1 MASVAEQ
8 LKQVMDNRSLT
19 PEQVAEK
26 SGLSPEVLRDLDGH
40 MDIAVLEK
48 ISESLNVT
56 FRIGSSSI

>member
-8 LKQVMDNRSLT
+8 LKQVMDNRNLT

-26 SGLSPEVLRDLDGH
+26 SGLSADVLRNLDGH
-40 MDIAVLEK
+40 MDVAVLER
-48 ISESLNVT
+48 ISASLNVT